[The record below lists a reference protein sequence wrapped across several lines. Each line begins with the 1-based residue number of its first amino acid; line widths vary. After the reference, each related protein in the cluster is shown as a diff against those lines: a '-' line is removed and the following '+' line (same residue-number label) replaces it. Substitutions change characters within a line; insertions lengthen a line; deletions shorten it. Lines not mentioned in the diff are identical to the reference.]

1 MSYSNTPLLCLTVAT
16 VINNP
21 QRVAVAADVRTLVVS
36 EQAFARDVG
45 RNGIQ
50 TGFLNYLAADAML
63 FRPGLVAGR
72 DWMKSRPA
80 SKGWL
85 GWDPEYA
92 DAARSGDMG
101 YTTGPWS
108 FRPHGAK
115 DRPAAWGDYITIWR
129 KQPDGTWKVEFDGGV
144 SHPEPKVARAPRV
157 PTPKGGRVVVRP
169 SADPDSA
176 RAELLAVEAALA
188 STATAQGASRAY
200 TQYGAKDIRLYREG
214 AYPFLGLASVGKLF
228 DLAAP
233 RPAWTVTEARLS
245 SAGDMGYTHGTYQ
258 TGAESGAFLR
268 IWKRQPTGEYRIV
281 LDLASPSPPPAKS

>member
-1 MSYSNTPLLCLTVAT
+1 MPYPITPLLVFSVAA
-16 VINNP
+16 VINNA
-21 QRVAVAADVRTLVVS
+21 QRADVGADVRALVAA

-50 TGFLNYLAADAML
+50 TGFLNFLAENAFL
-63 FRPGLVAGR
+63 FRPGPVAGR
-72 DWMKSRPA
+72 DWIKSRPA

-85 GWDPEYA
+85 GWDPVYA

-108 FRPHGAK
+108 FRPKGSTDK
-115 DRPAAWGDYITIWR
+115 PAAWGDYITIWR

-144 SHPEPKVARAPRV
+144 SHPAPAKSPPARV
-157 PTPKGGRVVVRP
+157 PVPRGSGVVRP
-169 SADPDSA
+169 TPDPDSA
-176 RAELLAVEAALA
+176 RVEVLAVESALA
-188 STATAQGASRAY
+188 AAATSQGTGRAY

-214 AYPFLGLASVGKLF
+214 AYPFLGIASVGKLF
-228 DLAAP
+228 DFAAP

-245 SAGDMGYTHGTYQ
+245 SAGDLAYTHGTYQ
-258 TGAESGAFLR
+258 AGAESGAFLR

-281 LDLASPSPPPAKS
+281 LDLALPSPPPAKS